1 MTNREPRVLRVLQV
15 GMTRNLGGIETY
27 LIEQFRHLDKTKI
40 DYDFVNITGEYSICY
55 EDEILASGSKIFKVV
70 SRHKNP
76 LLHYWQWFNIL
87 LQHKG
92 VYDVIVLNTNS
103 LEYVFPLVLGKVFG
117 IPVRVIHSHN
127 SGFENKQ
134 GLALRLLVG
143 MNKRLLEWSANLR
156 LACSNNAGNWMFGNK
171 SFHVIHNAINLK
183 KYEFNKSVRDQ
194 IRCEENINDKDLAI
208 INIGRFTYQKN
219 HSFVIDVFNELQKKH
234 TNVILLLVGK
244 DDEFTPYLEDIKY
257 KILEYGITDK
267 VRFLGMREDVP
278 KLMQA
283 ADICLMPSIFE
294 GFGIVA
300 IEAQAA
306 SLPILISDRFPDEI
320 MISDYIR
327 VVSLE
332 ESAEYWASNIVEFIQ
347 KKRTNNQKII
357 ENNGYEINKE
367 IGRLSKLFEEE
378 KNRKEECSSE

>member
-1 MTNREPRVLRVLQV
+1 MTNREPHVLRVLQV

-27 LIEQFRHLDKTKI
+27 LIEQFRHLDKSKI

-87 LQHKG
+87 LQNKG

-134 GLALRLLVG
+134 GLARRLLVG
-143 MNKRLLEWSANLR
+143 MNKKLLAWSANLR
-156 LACSNNAGNWMFGNK
+156 FACSNNAGNWMFGNQ

-194 IRCEENINDKDLAI
+194 IRYEENINDKDLAI
-208 INIGRFTYQKN
+208 ITIGRFTYQKN

-234 TNVILLLVGK
+234 TNAILLLVGK

-257 KILEYGITDK
+257 KILEYGISDK

-283 ADICLMPSIFE
+283 ADICLMPSLFE

-306 SLPILISDRFPDEI
+306 SLPTIISDQFPNEI
-320 MISDYIR
+320 DVSMYI
-327 VVSLE
+327 
-332 ESAEYWASNIVEFIQ
+332 
-347 KKRTNNQKII
+347 T
-357 ENNGYEINKE
+357 
-367 IGRLSKLFEEE
+367 RLSLDIGVKKWVEAIINSSKYNRVSCYEEIKE
-378 KNRKEECSSE
+378 AGYDIGNETEHVKNLLLDTYHELV

>member
-134 GLALRLLVG
+134 GLARRLLVG
-143 MNKRLLEWSANLR
+143 MNKKLLAWSANLR
-156 LACSNNAGNWMFGNK
+156 FACSQFAGQWMFKDNPY
-171 SFHVIHNAINLK
+171 HVIYNAIDIH
-183 KYEFNKSVRDQ
+183 KYDADLTVRDEMRQ
-194 IRCEENINDKDLAI
+194 ALNLDTALTLLHV
-208 INIGRFTYQKN
+208 GRFSYQKN
-219 HSFVIDVFNELQKKH
+219 HSFLLDIFKEVHSIHPDSV
-234 TNVILLLVGK
+234 LLLVG
-244 DDEFTPYLEDIKY
+244 DTTEESEFLRDVKR
-257 KILEYGITDK
+257 KIGEYGLESS
-267 VRFLGMREDVP
+267 VRLLGRRDDVNRI
-278 KLMQA
+278 MQA
-283 ADICLMPSIFE
+283 ADVLVMPSFFE
-294 GFGIVA
+294 GLTVVG
-300 IEAQAA
+300 IEAQACDLPLLLSDTVTKELGLLPSTQFI
-306 SLPILISDRFPDEI
+306 SLDAGAKAWAEVIVNSKQHNRRSRYEELKAAGYDIAFETERVEKLLIDAYHE
-320 MISDYIR
+320 
-327 VVSLE
+327 L
-332 ESAEYWASNIVEFIQ
+332 A
-347 KKRTNNQKII
+347 
-357 ENNGYEINKE
+357 
-367 IGRLSKLFEEE
+367 
-378 KNRKEECSSE
+378 

>member
-134 GLALRLLVG
+134 GLARRLLVG
-143 MNKRLLEWSANLR
+143 MNKTLLAWSANLR
-156 LACSNNAGNWMFGNK
+156 FACSQFAGQWMFKDNPY
-171 SFHVIHNAINLK
+171 HVIYNAIDIH
-183 KYEFNKSVRDQ
+183 KYDA
-194 IRCEENINDKDLAI
+194 DLAI
-208 INIGRFTYQKN
+208 RDEMRLALNLDTALTLLHVGRFSYQKN
-219 HSFVIDVFNELQKKH
+219 HSFLLDIFKEVHSIHPDSV
-234 TNVILLLVGK
+234 LLLVG
-244 DDEFTPYLEDIKY
+244 DTTEESEFLRDVKR
-257 KILEYGITDK
+257 KIGEYGLENS
-267 VRFLGMREDVP
+267 VRLLGRRDDVNRI
-278 KLMQA
+278 MQA
-283 ADICLMPSIFE
+283 ADVLVMPSFFE
-294 GFGIVA
+294 GLTVVG
-300 IEAQAA
+300 IEAQACDLPLLLSDTVTKELGLLPSTRFI
-306 SLPILISDRFPDEI
+306 SLDAGAKVWAEVIMNSKQHNRRSRYEELKAAGYDIAFETERVEKLLIDAYHE
-320 MISDYIR
+320 
-327 VVSLE
+327 L
-332 ESAEYWASNIVEFIQ
+332 A
-347 KKRTNNQKII
+347 
-357 ENNGYEINKE
+357 
-367 IGRLSKLFEEE
+367 
-378 KNRKEECSSE
+378 